1 MAVVFGRSVEPQSLS
16 SLTLTTGARRRSRRL
31 CMGGRGRSPARLW
44 RRNGLPVLLM
54 RQSVDRS
61 QIQDLSIYYY
71 IRDRPNSSGD
81 RSVFDARYI
90 YQALINPKT
99 KWPHPLFISLFLR
112 PTRPF
117 FSLGL
122 CLSLP
127 LSVYLS
133 LSPSVSISVSVSLSV
148 SLSLYVSVSLS
159 VCLSLWMI
167 VNVCKTYVSC
177 FMWTFACIMRH
188 YMNWCA

>member
-1 MAVVFGRSVEPQSLS
+1 
-16 SLTLTTGARRRSRRL
+16 
-31 CMGGRGRSPARLW
+31 
-44 RRNGLPVLLM
+44 M

-122 CLSLP
+122 CLSLSR
-127 LSVYLS
+127 SVCLCPS
-133 LSPSVSISVSVSLSV
+133 LSISLSICV
-148 SLSLYVSVSLS
+148 YVSVCVAVCVSVTLCVCVC
-159 VCLSLWMI
+159 VCLSVPM
-167 VNVCKTYVSC
+167 NDCK
-177 FMWTFACIMRH
+177 RL
-188 YMNWCA
+188 